1 MLFQQRTRS
10 QLEGAVTAKKKKALM
25 VATHLLRPFFFFCLD
40 SKGCDNVRSMNF
52 QFFSTLLS
60 DHEMGRG
67 LKQSKLLFYY
77 CKSTVWV
84 ISFFPTGFTFSSQC
98 SMMITHMAFAF
109 NVLGTTPSSSSYQP
123 CDFQTSYLTPWVLSA
138 LNCNMGIIITS
149 SESCSNEKMPI
160 KCLASSLNQHFVNVS
175 CYDSQFKFLEI
186 GLAFMK
192 VQINPSSLCLYIWPK
207 IIWKPQDDCHD
218 SMVEQHVS

>member
-1 MLFQQRTRS
+1 
-10 QLEGAVTAKKKKALM
+10 
-25 VATHLLRPFFFFCLD
+25 
-40 SKGCDNVRSMNF
+40 
-52 QFFSTLLS
+52 
-60 DHEMGRG
+60 
-67 LKQSKLLFYY
+67 
-77 CKSTVWV
+77 
-84 ISFFPTGFTFSSQC
+84 
-98 SMMITHMAFAF
+98 
-109 NVLGTTPSSSSYQP
+109 
-123 CDFQTSYLTPWVLSA
+123 
-138 LNCNMGIIITS
+138 MGIIITS

-218 SMVEQHVS
+218 SMVEQHVSWENEQISSLWLKVIALAITSDFCYCQYHWANMDLYEKVGSLWVYSYISQSINKIPNILSSVWWGNKEVDMIGQASSLKFCLTSTYQISHILLCLALTGNI